1 MRPLRMRAE
10 ATAEADQGRV
20 IMGTLIWTNILLM
33 LLFFGCW
40 VGIPLWHTLGRWNN
54 EVNAKH
60 AELAAKAV
68 PVLVPA
74 QSAPAAEGIREADIP
89 ALAGRR

>member
-40 VGIPLWHTLGRWNN
+40 AGIPLWHTLR
-54 EVNAKH
+54 
-60 AELAAKAV
+60 
-68 PVLVPA
+68 
-74 QSAPAAEGIREADIP
+74 S
-89 ALAGRR
+89 

>member
-40 VGIPLWHTLGRWNN
+40 AGIPLWHTLRGWND

-68 PVLVPA
+68 PVLVTA
-74 QSAPAAEGIREADIP
+74 QSAPAAEGMREADIP

>member
-20 IMGTLIWTNILLM
+20 IMGTLIWANILLM

-40 VGIPLWHTLGRWNN
+40 VGIPLWHTLRALEQRGQR
-54 EVNAKH
+54 ETRRAGGESGPRAGH
-60 AELAAKAV
+60 GAV
-68 PVLVPA
+68 G
-74 QSAPAAEGIREADIP
+74 SRG
-89 ALAGRR
+89 